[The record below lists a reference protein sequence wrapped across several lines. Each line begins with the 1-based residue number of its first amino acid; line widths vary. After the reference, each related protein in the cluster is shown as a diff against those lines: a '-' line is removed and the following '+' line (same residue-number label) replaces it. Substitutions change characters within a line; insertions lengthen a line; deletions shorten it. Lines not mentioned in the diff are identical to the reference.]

1 MSQQPIPLSINRAT
15 PPVPT
20 GLILTGGGARA
31 AYQVGVLA
39 ALAQLR
45 RDAGATQGAPFP
57 VISGTSAGAINAA
70 TLACHADDFDAAVD
84 GLVHLWQGLHVED
97 IYRADAFEAVKS
109 GARWLSMLS
118 LGWAL
123 ARWTRSRPKSLL
135 DNTPLRELLLRYLD
149 MGRLETMLSDG
160 HLRALALTGS
170 SYTSGQ
176 HVTFFQTHHHVVPW
190 LREQRMA
197 VQTQLT
203 HAHLLASSAIP
214 FIFPAEPLALEGT
227 TEWFGDGSMRQS
239 APISPAVHLGAE
251 RVLVIG
257 AGRMKEP
264 EGDRRLEAAHEHP
277 SMAQIAG
284 HALSNIFLDALSV
297 DIERL
302 RRINRTLALLPREAR
317 AATPL
322 RPIDLLVIA
331 PSRRID
337 DLAGEHQASL
347 PPSVRAMLR
356 AFGVSGKGPSTSG
369 SALVSYLLFEPSFVS
384 ELIHLGMSDTL
395 AKRAEVQRFFGW
407 PARAPQMDPAA
418 LRKSRPAGFAAAI
431 AGASAGAG
439 GSGASAGSAS
449 TAGLAASA

>member
-1 MSQQPIPLSINRAT
+1 MLHAVPKPVATGGRTQP
-15 PPVPT
+15 VT

-39 ALAQLR
+39 AIAQLR
-45 RDAGATQGAPFP
+45 RDAGVQGNPFP
-57 VISGTSAGAINAA
+57 VISGTSAGAINASA
-70 TLACHADDFDAAVD
+70 LACHADDFDGAVD
-84 GLVHLWQGLHVED
+84 GLLHLWQGLHVD
-97 IYRADAFEAVKS
+97 HIYRADAFEAVKS

-123 ARWTRSRPKSLL
+123 ARWTRSRPRSLL
-135 DNTPLRELLLRYLD
+135 DNDPLRSLLSRYLNMERID
-149 MGRLETMLSDG
+149 AMLSDG

-197 VQTQLT
+197 VQARLT
-203 HAHLLASSAIP
+203 LSHLMASSAIP
-214 FIFPAEPLALEGT
+214 FIFPAELLDLEGM

-239 APISPAVHLGAE
+239 APISPAVHLGSE

-264 EGDRRLEAAHEHP
+264 EGRRTGATDVHP

-284 HALSNIFLDALSV
+284 HALSNIFLDALAV
-297 DIERL
+297 DVERL
-302 RRINRTLALLPREAR
+302 RRINRTLALLPPEAR
-317 AATPL
+317 ASTAL

-331 PSRRID
+331 PSRRLD
-337 DLAGEHQASL
+337 DLASEHQSSL
-347 PPSVRAMLR
+347 PQSVRAMLR
-356 AFGVSGKGPSTSG
+356 AFGVSGQGKAMSG
-369 SALVSYLLFEPSFVS
+369 SALVSYLLFEPSFIG

-407 PARAPQMDPAA
+407 PARAPQMDPAL
-418 LRKSRPAGFAAAI
+418 LRRSRSAGFAA
-431 AGASAGAG
+431 GC
-439 GSGASAGSAS
+439 
-449 TAGLAASA
+449 

>member
-1 MSQQPIPLSINRAT
+1 MLHAVPKPILGQPRQQP
-15 PPVPT
+15 VT

-39 ALAQLR
+39 AIAQLR
-45 RDAGATQGAPFP
+45 RDAGATQSNPFP
-57 VISGTSAGAINAA
+57 IISGTSAGAINAGA
-70 TLACHADDFDAAVD
+70 LACNADDFDGAVD
-84 GLVHLWQGLHVED
+84 GLVHLWQGLHVD
-97 IYRADAFEAVKS
+97 SIYRADAFEAVRS
-109 GARWLSMLS
+109 GARWMSMLS

-123 ARWTRSRPKSLL
+123 ARWTRTRPRSLL
-135 DNTPLRELLLRYLD
+135 DNAPLRELLGRYLRMD
-149 MGRLETMLSDG
+149 RVDTMLAEG

-203 HAHLLASSAIP
+203 LAHLMASSAIP
-214 FIFPAEPLALEGT
+214 FIFPAELIDLEGEP
-227 TEWFGDGSMRQS
+227 EWFGDGSMRQS

-251 RVLVIG
+251 RILVIG

-264 EGDRRLEAAHEHP
+264 EGRRHRVSDDHP

-284 HALSNIFLDALSV
+284 HALSNIFLDALAV
-297 DIERL
+297 DVERL
-302 RRINRTLALLPREAR
+302 RRINRTLALLPRESR
-317 AATPL
+317 SATAL
-322 RPIDLLVIA
+322 RPIELLVIA
-331 PSRRID
+331 PSRRLD
-337 DLAGEHQASL
+337 VLAGEHQSSL

-356 AFGVSGKGPSTSG
+356 AIGVSGRGRSTSG
-369 SALVSYLLFEPSFVS
+369 AALISYLLFEPSFIG

-407 PARAPQMDPAA
+407 PARAPQIDPAA
-418 LRKSRPAGFAAAI
+418 LRKSRSAGFAA
-431 AGASAGAG
+431 GA
-439 GSGASAGSAS
+439 
-449 TAGLAASA
+449 

>member
-1 MSQQPIPLSINRAT
+1 MGDDGPMLHAVPKPEVR
-15 PPVPT
+15 PPRGEPVT

-45 RDAGATQGAPFP
+45 RDAGLGAGAQPFP

-70 TLACHADDFDAAVD
+70 ALACHADDFDRAVD
-84 GLVHLWQGLHVED
+84 GLLHLWGSLHVESV
-97 IYRADAFEAVKS
+97 YRADAFAAVKS

-123 ARWTRSRPKSLL
+123 ARWTRSRPRSLL
-135 DNTPLRELLLRYLD
+135 DNTPLRELLGRYLA
-149 MGRLETMLSDG
+149 MGRIEAMQEQG

-176 HVTFFQTHHHVVPW
+176 HVTFFQTLHHVVPW

-203 HAHLLASSAIP
+203 LEHLLASSAIP
-214 FIFPAEPLALEGT
+214 FIFPAEPLDLEGRP
-227 TEWFGDGSMRQS
+227 EWFGDGSMRQS
-239 APISPAVHLGAE
+239 APISPAVHLGAD
-251 RVLVIG
+251 RILVIG

-264 EGDRRLEAAHEHP
+264 EGPREGLCDSHP

-284 HALSNIFLDALSV
+284 HALSNIFLDALAV
-297 DIERL
+297 DVERL
-302 RRINRTLALLPREAR
+302 RRINRTLALLPRENR
-317 AATPL
+317 LATPL

-331 PSRRID
+331 PSRRLD
-337 DLAGEHQASL
+337 DLAGEHHGSL
-347 PPSVRAMLR
+347 PASVRAMLR
-356 AFGVSGKGPSTSG
+356 AFGVSVQGLATSG
-369 SALVSYLLFEPSFVS
+369 SALISYLLFEPGFIG

-395 AKRAEVQRFFGW
+395 ARRAEVQRFFGW
-407 PARAPQMDPAA
+407 PAQPPQVDAATLRRA
-418 LRKSRPAGFAAAI
+418 RSAGFAA
-431 AGASAGAG
+431 GC
-439 GSGASAGSAS
+439 
-449 TAGLAASA
+449 

>member
-1 MSQQPIPLSINRAT
+1 MLQVVPKPVSTGHRSQ
-15 PPVPT
+15 PVT

-39 ALAQLR
+39 AIAQLR
-45 RDAGATQGAPFP
+45 RDAGQTQHNPFP
-57 VISGTSAGAINAA
+57 IISGTSAGAINAS
-70 TLACHADDFDAAVD
+70 TLACHADDFDGAVD
-84 GLVHLWQGLHVED
+84 GLLHLWQGLHVEN

-123 ARWTRSRPKSLL
+123 ARWTRSRPRSLL
-135 DNTPLRELLLRYLD
+135 DNKPLRELLGRYLSMD
-149 MGRLETMLSDG
+149 RIEAMLHGG

-197 VQTQLT
+197 VQARLT
-203 HAHLLASSAIP
+203 LNHLMASSAIP
-214 FIFPAEPLALEGT
+214 FIFPAELLDLEGM

-239 APISPAVHLGAE
+239 APISPAVHLGSE

-264 EGDRRLEAAHEHP
+264 EGRRVGATGEHP

-284 HALSNIFLDALSV
+284 HALSNIFLDALAV
-297 DIERL
+297 DVERL
-302 RRINRTLALLPREAR
+302 RRINRTLSQLPREAR
-317 AATPL
+317 MATAL
-322 RPIDLLVIA
+322 RPIELLVIA
-331 PSRRID
+331 PSRRLD
-337 DLAGEHQASL
+337 DLASEHQASL
-347 PPSVRAMLR
+347 PQSVRAMLR
-356 AFGVSGKGPSTSG
+356 AFGVSGKGRAMSG
-369 SALVSYLLFEPSFVS
+369 SALVSYLLFEPSFIG
-384 ELIHLGMSDTL
+384 ELINLGMSDTL

-407 PARAPQMDPAA
+407 PARAPQIDPAL
-418 LRKSRPAGFAAAI
+418 LRKSRSAGFAA
-431 AGASAGAG
+431 GC
-439 GSGASAGSAS
+439 
-449 TAGLAASA
+449 

>member
-1 MSQQPIPLSINRAT
+1 MLQAVPRPSPSRDSGLQRPT
-15 PPVPT
+15 PVT

-39 ALAQLR
+39 AIAQLR
-45 RDAGATQGAPFP
+45 RDAGATLTNPFP
-57 VISGTSAGAINAA
+57 VISGTSAGAINAS
-70 TLACHADDFDAAVD
+70 TLACHADDFDGAVD
-84 GLVHLWQGLHVED
+84 GLLHLWQGLHVEN
-97 IYRADAFEAVKS
+97 IYRADAFQAVKS

-123 ARWTRSRPKSLL
+123 ARWRRSRPKSLL
-135 DNTPLRELLLRYLD
+135 DNSPLRELLGRYLSMD
-149 MGRLETMLSDG
+149 RVETMLDGG

-197 VQTQLT
+197 VQARLT
-203 HAHLLASSAIP
+203 LSHLMASSAIP
-214 FIFPAEPLALEGT
+214 FIFPAELLDLEGMP
-227 TEWFGDGSMRQS
+227 EWFGDGSMRQS

-264 EGDRRLEAAHEHP
+264 EGRRLQATEEHP

-297 DIERL
+297 DVERL
-302 RRINRTLALLPREAR
+302 RRINRTLALLSRETR
-317 AATPL
+317 AATAL
-322 RPIDLLVIA
+322 RPIELLVIA
-331 PSRRID
+331 PSRRLD

-347 PPSVRAMLR
+347 PASVRAMLR
-356 AFGVSGKGPSTSG
+356 AFGVSGKGNKTSG
-369 SALVSYLLFEPSFVS
+369 SALVSYLLFEPSFVN
-384 ELIHLGMSDTL
+384 ELINLGMSDTL
-395 AKRAEVQRFFGW
+395 AKRGEVQRFFGW
-407 PARAPQMDPAA
+407 PARAPQIDPAL
-418 LRKSRPAGFAAAI
+418 LRRTRSAGFAA
-431 AGASAGAG
+431 GC
-439 GSGASAGSAS
+439 
-449 TAGLAASA
+449 

>member
-1 MSQQPIPLSINRAT
+1 MISPMLKV
-15 PPVPT
+15 VPKPALQAPGLARPQAVT

-39 ALAQLR
+39 AIAQLR
-45 RDAGATQGAPFP
+45 RDAGVTANPFP
-57 VISGTSAGAINAA
+57 IISGTSAGAINAS
-70 TLACHADDFDAAVD
+70 TLACHADDFDGAVD
-84 GLVHLWQGLHVED
+84 GLLHLWQGLHVEN

-123 ARWTRSRPKSLL
+123 ARWTRSRPRSLL
-135 DNTPLRELLLRYLD
+135 DNKPLRELLGRYLNLD
-149 MGRLETMLSDG
+149 RLETMLEAG

-170 SYTSGQ
+170 SYTTGQ

-197 VQTQLT
+197 VQTRLT
-203 HAHLLASSAIP
+203 LSHLMASSAIP
-214 FIFPAEPLALEGT
+214 FIFPAEMLDLEGLP
-227 TEWFGDGSMRQS
+227 EWFGDGSMRQS
-239 APISPAVHLGAE
+239 APISPAVHLGSD
-251 RVLVIG
+251 RILVIG

-264 EGDRRLEAAHEHP
+264 EGRRVAATDQHP

-297 DIERL
+297 DVERL

-317 AATPL
+317 AASAL

-331 PSRRID
+331 PSRRLD
-337 DLAGEHQASL
+337 DLASEHQASL
-347 PPSVRAMLR
+347 PQSVRAMLR
-356 AFGVSGKGPSTSG
+356 AFGVSGKGKAMSG
-369 SALVSYLLFEPSFVS
+369 SALVSYLLFEPSFIG
-384 ELIHLGMSDTL
+384 ELINLGMSDTL

-407 PARAPQMDPAA
+407 PARAPQIDPAS
-418 LRKSRPAGFAAAI
+418 LRRSRSAGFAA
-431 AGASAGAG
+431 GC
-439 GSGASAGSAS
+439 
-449 TAGLAASA
+449 

>member
-1 MSQQPIPLSINRAT
+1 MIPAVLQAVPKPELRPTPSPTRAS
-15 PPVPT
+15 PVT

-39 ALAQLR
+39 AIAQLR
-45 RDAGATQGAPFP
+45 RDAGATQGNPFP
-57 VISGTSAGAINAA
+57 IISGTSAGAINAS

-84 GLVHLWQGLHVED
+84 GLLHLWMGLHVD
-97 IYRADAFEAVKS
+97 NIYRADAFEAVKN

-123 ARWTRSRPKSLL
+123 ARWTRSRPRSLL
-135 DNTPLRELLLRYLD
+135 DNQPLHHLLSRYLS
-149 MGRLETMLSDG
+149 MGRIESMLEGG

-203 HAHLLASSAIP
+203 LHHLMASAAIP
-214 FIFPAEPLALEGT
+214 FIFPAEQLDLEGVP
-227 TEWFGDGSMRQS
+227 EWFGDGSMRQS
-239 APISPAVHLGAE
+239 APISPAVHLGAD

-264 EGDRRLEAAHEHP
+264 DGPRRHCGSEEHP

-284 HALSNIFLDALSV
+284 HAMSNIFLDALSV
-297 DIERL
+297 DVERL
-302 RRINRTLALLPREAR
+302 RRINRTLALLPRENR
-317 AATPL
+317 AATAL
-322 RPIDLLVIA
+322 RPIELLVIA
-331 PSRRID
+331 PSRRLD
-337 DLAGEHQASL
+337 DLAAEHQASL
-347 PPSVRAMLR
+347 PASVRALLR
-356 AFGVSGKGPSTSG
+356 AFGVSGRGEGLGKTNGG
-369 SALVSYLLFEPSFVS
+369 AALVSYLLFEPSFVG
-384 ELIHLGMSDTL
+384 ELINLGMSDTL

-407 PARAPQMDPAA
+407 PARAPQIDPAL
-418 LRKSRPAGFAAAI
+418 LRKSRSAGFAA
-431 AGASAGAG
+431 GC
-439 GSGASAGSAS
+439 
-449 TAGLAASA
+449 

>member
-1 MSQQPIPLSINRAT
+1 MLQSVPRPSPTRDAGLARPT
-15 PPVPT
+15 PVT

-39 ALAQLR
+39 AIAQLR
-45 RDAGATQGAPFP
+45 RDAGATQTNPFP
-57 VISGTSAGAINAA
+57 IISGTSAGAINAS
-70 TLACHADDFDAAVD
+70 TLACHADDFDGAVD
-84 GLVHLWQGLHVED
+84 GLLHLWQGLHVEN

-123 ARWTRSRPKSLL
+123 ARWTRSRPRSLL
-135 DNTPLRELLLRYLD
+135 DNQPLRELLGRYLD
-149 MGRLETMLSDG
+149 MGRVETMLDGG

-176 HVTFFQTHHHVVPW
+176 HVTFFQTHHHIVPW

-197 VQTQLT
+197 VQARLT
-203 HAHLLASSAIP
+203 LSHLMASSAIP
-214 FIFPAEPLALEGT
+214 FIFPAEQLDFEGEA
-227 TEWFGDGSMRQS
+227 EWFGDGSMRQS

-264 EGDRRLEAAHEHP
+264 EGRRHQASDEHP

-284 HALSNIFLDALSV
+284 HALSNIFLDALAV
-297 DIERL
+297 DVERL
-302 RRINRTLALLPREAR
+302 RRINRTLALLPRETR
-317 AATPL
+317 AATAL
-322 RPIDLLVIA
+322 RPIELLVIA
-331 PSRRID
+331 PSRRLD

-356 AFGVSGKGPSTSG
+356 AFGVSGKGTTTSG
-369 SALVSYLLFEPSFVS
+369 SALVSYLLFEPSFVG
-384 ELIHLGMSDTL
+384 ELINLGLSDTL
-395 AKRAEVQRFFGW
+395 SKRAEVQRFFGW
-407 PARAPQMDPAA
+407 PAHAPQIDPAL
-418 LRKSRPAGFAAAI
+418 LRRSRSAGFAA
-431 AGASAGAG
+431 GC
-439 GSGASAGSAS
+439 
-449 TAGLAASA
+449 

>member
-1 MSQQPIPLSINRAT
+1 MQQAVPKPFLKSDFGLQR
-15 PPVPT
+15 PQPVT

-39 ALAQLR
+39 AIAQLR
-45 RDAGATQGAPFP
+45 RDAGATQCNPFP
-57 VISGTSAGAINAA
+57 VISGTSAGAINAS
-70 TLACHADDFDAAVD
+70 TLACYADDFDGAVD

-97 IYRADAFEAVKS
+97 IYRADAFEAVKN

-123 ARWTRSRPKSLL
+123 ARWTRSRPRSLL
-135 DNTPLRELLLRYLD
+135 DNRPLRELLGRYLD
-149 MGRLETMLSDG
+149 MGRIETMLDGG

-176 HVTFFQTHHHVVPW
+176 HVTFFQTHHHIVPW

-197 VQTQLT
+197 VQARLNLS
-203 HAHLLASSAIP
+203 HLMASSAIP
-214 FIFPAEPLALEGT
+214 FIFPAESVELEGMP
-227 TEWFGDGSMRQS
+227 EWFGDGSMRQS

-251 RVLVIG
+251 RILVVG

-264 EGDRRLEAAHEHP
+264 EGRRVQATEEHP

-284 HALSNIFLDALSV
+284 HALSNIFLDALAV
-297 DIERL
+297 DVERL

-317 AATPL
+317 AATAL
-322 RPIDLLVIA
+322 RSIELLVIA
-331 PSRRID
+331 PSRRLD

-347 PPSVRAMLR
+347 PKSVRAMLR
-356 AFGVSGKGPSTSG
+356 AFGVSGKGNKTSG
-369 SALVSYLLFEPSFVS
+369 SALVSYLLFEPSFIN
-384 ELIHLGMSDTL
+384 ELINLGMSDTL

-407 PARAPQMDPAA
+407 PARAPQVDPAL
-418 LRKSRPAGFAAAI
+418 LRRARSAGFAA
-431 AGASAGAG
+431 GV
-439 GSGASAGSAS
+439 
-449 TAGLAASA
+449 

>member
-1 MSQQPIPLSINRAT
+1 MLHAVPQPLPKSVQGLLR
-15 PPVPT
+15 PQPVT

-39 ALAQLR
+39 AIAQLR
-45 RDAGATQGAPFP
+45 RDAGATQASPFP
-57 VISGTSAGAINAA
+57 IISGTSAGAINAS

-84 GLVHLWQGLHVED
+84 GLVHLWQGLHVEN

-118 LGWAL
+118 LGWAI
-123 ARWTRSRPKSLL
+123 ARWTRSRPRSLL
-135 DNTPLRELLLRYLD
+135 DNTPLRELLSRYLD
-149 MGRLETMLSDG
+149 MGRIETMLDGG

-176 HVTFFQTHHHVVPW
+176 HVTFFQTHHHIVPW

-197 VQTQLT
+197 VQARLT
-203 HAHLLASSAIP
+203 LAHLMASSAIP
-214 FIFPAEPLALEGT
+214 FIFPAEPLELEGIP
-227 TEWFGDGSMRQS
+227 EWFGDGSMRQS

-264 EGDRRLEAAHEHP
+264 EGRRAGADEAHP

-284 HALSNIFLDALSV
+284 HALSNIFLDALAV
-297 DIERL
+297 DVERL
-302 RRINRTLALLPREAR
+302 RRINRTLALLPRETR
-317 AATPL
+317 AATAL
-322 RPIDLLVIA
+322 RPIELLVIA
-331 PSRRID
+331 PSRRLD

-347 PPSVRAMLR
+347 PKSVRAMLR
-356 AFGVSGKGPSTSG
+356 AFGVSGKGQSTSG
-369 SALVSYLLFEPSFVS
+369 SALISYLLFEPSFVN
-384 ELIHLGMSDTL
+384 ELINLGLSDTL

-407 PARAPQMDPAA
+407 PTRAPQIDPAS
-418 LRKSRPAGFAAAI
+418 LRRSRSAGFAAA
-431 AGASAGAG
+431 SAAP
-439 GSGASAGSAS
+439 
-449 TAGLAASA
+449 